1 MPKHKKKDPKKSK
14 KGGKG
19 GKGPKGKQGTG
30 TTPVQAKQSLIGGPG
45 GGTTII
51 VRPGGGGSM
60 TVAIDG
66 NPAQGVAG
74 GTMELLAAAFSP
86 VDTFTA
92 DVVINGTTVLGVY
105 CTEVQAEVTVN
116 NTKKTFSLRINAG
129 SPQWWL
135 GGDSYTPSSTQT
147 KPQWNADLLS
157 ALTAGTFKAKIAVA
171 QPGSPPSYD
180 FVTATS
186 VTLVTQ

>member
-1 MPKHKKKDPKKSK
+1 MPKHKKKNTKKSK

-19 GKGPKGKQGTG
+19 SKGTQGRVTPLVQTKQ
-30 TTPVQAKQSLIGGPG
+30 ANLGGPG
-45 GGTTII
+45 SGTTII
-51 VRPGGGGSM
+51 VRPSGPSM
-60 TVAIDG
+60 IVSIDG

-180 FVTATS
+180 FVTATA